1 MRREDHDVHLG
12 IALWGEESG
21 LGPGVDATASRGKST
36 LVSLATSVASVEAS
50 AAVFGFNFQLP
61 PINGRRP
68 SEIIDRLRAEDRES
82 GSPVARKPRLTAQTH
97 NITTRANIIS
107 TTTRQPATPPMCQRS
122 SYYTTALY
130 KGLWDCPTRAGK
142 WCAPPPLF
150 LCGAAHR
157 VRG

>member
-1 MRREDHDVHLG
+1 MRRKDHDVHLG

-61 PINGRRP
+61 PIKGRRP
-68 SEIIDRLRAEDRES
+68 SEIIDRMRAEDRES

-97 NITTRANIIS
+97 NSTTTANIIS
-107 TTTRQPATPPMCQRS
+107 TTNSATRNAACEHTSYITRLSQRRPM
-122 SYYTTALY
+122 
-130 KGLWDCPTRAGK
+130 GLSD
-142 WCAPPPLF
+142 L
-150 LCGAAHR
+150 
-157 VRG
+157 RG